1 MEREARER
9 EEAAKRR
16 TEEEI
21 KNEQERLERVRMER
35 SLFDDFYKS
44 VWWERMNRRVVK
56 REGHEKFKEKL
67 KRQRQRGQSGIGE
80 NFRVWRSEEDMILRQ
95 QYQCN
100 VSLNKHRNLP

>member
-1 MEREARER
+1 M
-9 EEAAKRR
+9 
-16 TEEEI
+16 
-21 KNEQERLERVRMER
+21 
-35 SLFDDFYKS
+35 
-44 VWWERMNRRVVK
+44 K

-100 VSLNKHRNLP
+100 VSWNKHRNLP